1 MTSKQK
7 SGKHYTVLEKKI
19 LVEILKKYSEVI
31 ETKKG
36 DSSSLKEKDAA
47 WNKITEEYN
56 LSRDIIQEVSIIY
69 NHT

>member
-19 LVEILKKYSEVI
+19 LVEILKQYSEVI
-31 ETKKG
+31 ETKKS